1 MQRLSIVACLLAV
14 CLVGSAQAQSFPN
27 FVAALNQKQFSRLN
41 QIVTTLGLT
50 KTFSNP
56 ELKITVFVP
65 TDDAFN
71 KAAAASPVP
80 IDSLL
85 QNRAIV
91 QQVVYYHI
99 VKEVVSAPLPKREFQ
114 TFVTGRTLTG
124 DGMTIKGVGSSAQ
137 ITQSNIKCGSGLAQ
151 VINSVLLF
159 VNVASL
165 GR

>member
-1 MQRLSIVACLLAV
+1 MLGAVNTGSYMLAC
-14 CLVGSAQAQSFPN
+14 SHAQHTQQHTSLPKLHSPPPIPTPPSLPN
-27 FVAALNQKQFSRLN
+27 LPIPQ
-41 QIVTTLGLT
+41 
-50 KTFSNP
+50 
-56 ELKITVFVP
+56 
-65 TDDAFN
+65 AFN